1 MHEEKMSLY
10 WGELIYRT
18 IVETNDYTEPS
29 NKKLNVQDI
38 HKNIATKRRSLVV
51 KSKDNTFIKS
61 NFSDFNII
69 EISE

>member
-29 NKKLNVQDI
+29 NKKLNI
-38 HKNIATKRRSLVV
+38 
-51 KSKDNTFIKS
+51 
-61 NFSDFNII
+61 
-69 EISE
+69 

>member
-1 MHEEKMSLY
+1 MSLY

-18 IVETNDYTEPS
+18 IVETNDFTAPS

-38 HKNIATKRRSLVV
+38 HKNIAVKRRSLVV
-51 KSKDNTFIKS
+51 KDNDNTIIKS
-61 NFSDFNII
+61 NFSDLNII

>member
-1 MHEEKMSLY
+1 MSQY

-18 IVETNDYTEPS
+18 VVETKDFTAPS

-38 HKNIATKRRSLVV
+38 HKNIATKRRSLIV
-51 KSKDNTFIKS
+51 KDKDNTIVKS
-61 NFSDFNII
+61 NFSDLNII